1 MKNKGNKMI
10 LLESVGTYL
19 DTNNGMTYPAYID
32 NKPDM
37 ENGHPINDIEEDEW
51 MLSLSE
57 EDFDVPKVQPKTNY
71 FYALSEFKNID
82 TLLYGFG
89 PDKYFSIDLVTDTII
104 YLINNPQLYTESILD
119 SLILDDI
126 VIFLPLVI
134 ESPLSYE

>member
-37 ENGHPINDIEEDEW
+37 ENGHPINDIEEDDW

-57 EDFDVPKVQPKTNY
+57 EDFDVVAKY
-71 FYALSEFKNID
+71 LSGLN
-82 TLLYGFG
+82 
-89 PDKYFSIDLVTDTII
+89 
-104 YLINNPQLYTESILD
+104 
-119 SLILDDI
+119 
-126 VIFLPLVI
+126 
-134 ESPLSYE
+134 

>member
-51 MLSLSE
+51 MLSLSD
-57 EDFDVPKVQPKTNY
+57 EDFDVVARY
-71 FYALSEFKNID
+71 LSGLN
-82 TLLYGFG
+82 
-89 PDKYFSIDLVTDTII
+89 
-104 YLINNPQLYTESILD
+104 
-119 SLILDDI
+119 
-126 VIFLPLVI
+126 
-134 ESPLSYE
+134 